1 MTKKILTDGNTNVI
15 QLDNYVFIQNKKRVV
30 HCEPLK
36 TFNFNGFVEVQG
48 LDVESFSNKCQAY
61 LLKFQEEEI
70 YNKIFNKI

>member
-1 MTKKILTDGNTNVI
+1 MMIKILTDGNTNVT
-15 QLDNYVFIQNKKRVV
+15 QLDDYVFIQSKKRVV
-30 HCEPLK
+30 HCEPIK

-48 LDVESFSNKCQAY
+48 LDTQNFVNKCQAY

>member
-15 QLDNYVFIQNKKRVV
+15 

-48 LDVESFSNKCQAY
+48 LDTESFTNKCQAY
-61 LLKFQEEEI
+61 LLKFQEEGI
-70 YNKIFNKI
+70 YNELFNNN